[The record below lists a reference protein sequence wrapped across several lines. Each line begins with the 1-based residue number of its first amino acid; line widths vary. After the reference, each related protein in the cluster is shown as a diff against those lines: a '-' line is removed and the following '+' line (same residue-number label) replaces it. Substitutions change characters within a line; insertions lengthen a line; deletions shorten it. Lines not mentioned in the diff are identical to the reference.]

1 MQPQDKLCCPRSRR
15 ATFNCI
21 EDVMLLSR
29 LRRLNRAPN
38 AEAMNKHHEGLNA
51 LMVLLDGV

>member
-1 MQPQDKLCCPRSRR
+1 
-15 ATFNCI
+15 
-21 EDVMLLSR
+21 MLLSR
-29 LRRLNRAPN
+29 LRRLNGAPN